1 MSGLPKKKRGV
12 TMPTVY
18 LTKEAKEAAKRGEM
32 SRALGDA
39 LALKKHRERKS
50 VDELAKEAGVARSSM
65 DKLLR
70 GENVRVEVLSMWKI
84 LEMAGMSVKKNRG
97 DTVC

>member
-1 MSGLPKKKRGV
+1 M
-12 TMPTVY
+12 
-18 LTKEAKEAAKRGEM
+18 
-32 SRALGDA
+32 
-39 LALKKHRERKS
+39 ALKKHRERKS

>member
-1 MSGLPKKKRGV
+1 
-12 TMPTVY
+12 MPTVY
-18 LTKEAKEAAKRGEM
+18 LTKEAREDAKRQEM

-39 LALKKHRERKS
+39 LALKKHREKKT
-50 VDELAKEAGVARSSM
+50 VMEMAQEAGVARQSM
-65 DKLLR
+65 EKLLN

-84 LEMAGMSVKKNRG
+84 LEMAGMSVKKNKG